1 MNNNFNNALNSA
13 IDKCSKP
20 FDMETFITRDFNN
33 LYPFTTENING
44 YIDQFDL
51 DNKSLLTV
59 GSSTDQIINS
69 AYYNCKN
76 QTSIDICPYTKYY
89 FYLKKAALL
98 TLKYNE
104 FLIYFSY
111 KNYPIRFLNNKNVFN
126 IESFEQIKGLL
137 KEINEESF
145 LFWNELYKRFLPVDI
160 RTKLF
165 SYDEYKISILR
176 EINAYL
182 KDKYAYNEMKDKII
196 DIEPTFISGDLSKID
211 INEKYDNI
219 WFSNIGAYY
228 PVEFTKML
236 IEKFDK
242 NLNINGKMLIC
253 YLYDTT
259 KFDITEE
266 EEKSI
271 YNLNLTNKII
281 GKYIDDFISFY
292 GVSGFNYNK
301 SIKDS
306 ILIYKK
312 KKEQ

>member
-1 MNNNFNNALNSA
+1 MNKDFNIILNKA
-13 IDKCSKP
+13 IEKCSKP
-20 FDMETFITRDFNN
+20 FDLETFMSRDFNN
-33 LYPFTTENING
+33 LYPFTTENIKG
-44 YIDQFDL
+44 YIEQFDL
-51 DNKSLLTV
+51 NNKSLLTV

-104 FLIYFSY
+104 FLTYFSY
-111 KNYPIRFLNNKNVFN
+111 KNYPAIFLNNKKVFN
-126 IESFEQIKGLL
+126 LESFEQLKGIL
-137 KEINEESF
+137 KEINEEAF
-145 LFWNELYKRFLPVDI
+145 LFWNELYNRFIPIDI
-160 RTKLF
+160 RKKLF

-176 EINAYL
+176 EINTYL
-182 KDKYAYNEMKDKII
+182 KDKNTYNEMKDKII
-196 DIEPTFISGDLSKID
+196 DIEPTFITADLSEID

-228 PVEFTKML
+228 PIEFTKIL
-236 IEKFDK
+236 IEKYDK
-242 NLNINGKMLIC
+242 NLNTGGKMLIC

-259 KFDITEE
+259 KFDMTEDE
-266 EEKSI
+266 IQSI

-281 GKYIDDFISFY
+281 GNYIDEFISFC
-292 GVSGFNYNK
+292 GISGLNHNK
-301 SIKDS
+301 NIKDS